1 VDVSAGPYF
10 TPELFRFLAEL
21 AAHNERAWFEANK
34 GRYRTAIQEP
44 LLRFI
49 VAFAPA
55 LKEISPHFVADPRPQ
70 GGSMFRIHRDVRFA
84 ADKSPYKTHA
94 AAQFRHRAGKD
105 VHAPGF
111 YLHLEPG
118 GCFVGVGIWHPDG
131 PALAAIRGALVADP
145 AGWTSAVGDRAFA
158 RVFTLGGDALKRPP
172 QGFDPAHPLIDDL
185 KRKDFVAMAPLSEEQ
200 AMAPELQQRFT
211 SHCRAAA
218 PFMRY
223 LATAIG
229 QPF

>member
-1 VDVSAGPYF
+1 MSARPYF
-10 TPELFRFLAEL
+10 TPDLFRFLAEL
-21 AAHNERAWFEANK
+21 SSHNERAWFDANK
-34 GRYRTAIQEP
+34 ARYRTAIQEP

-49 VAFAPA
+49 ADFAPELA
-55 LKEISPHFVADPRPQ
+55 AISPHFVADPRPQ
-70 GGSMFRIHRDVRFA
+70 GGSMFRIHRDVRFS

-118 GCFVGVGIWHPDG
+118 GCLVGVGIWHPDS
-131 PALAAIRGALVADP
+131 PALAAIRATLVADP
-145 AGWTSAVGDRAFA
+145 AGWTKAIGDRGFARAFA
-158 RVFTLGGDALKRPP
+158 LGGDALKRPP
-172 QGFDPAHPLIDDL
+172 QGFDPTHPLIDDL

-200 AMAPELQQRFT
+200 AMAGDFLARFA
-211 SHCRAAA
+211 SLCRAAA
-218 PFMRY
+218 PFMHY
-223 LATAIG
+223 LSAAIG

>member
-1 VDVSAGPYF
+1 MSAQSYF
-10 TPELFRFLAEL
+10 TSELFRFLAEL
-21 AAHNERAWFEANK
+21 AAHNERAWFETNK
-34 GRYRTAIQEP
+34 PRYRTAIQEP

-49 VAFAPA
+49 TDFAPELA
-55 LKEISPHFVADPRPQ
+55 AISPHFVADPRPQ
-70 GGSMFRIHRDVRFA
+70 GGSMFRIHRDVRFS

-94 AAQFRHRAGKD
+94 AAQFRHRAAKD

-131 PALAAIRGALVADP
+131 PTLAAIRAALVATSD
-145 AGWTSAVGDRAFA
+145 GWKKAVGDRAFA
-158 RVFTLGGDALKRPP
+158 RAFTLGGDALKRPP
-172 QGFDPAHPLIDDL
+172 QGFDPSHPLIEDL

-200 AMAPELQQRFT
+200 AMAADFLVHFT
-211 SHCRAAA
+211 ATCRAAA
-218 PFMRY
+218 LFMRF

>member
-1 VDVSAGPYF
+1 VSARPYF
-10 TPELFRFLAEL
+10 TPDLFRFLAEL
-21 AAHNERAWFEANK
+21 AARNERAWFEAHK
-34 GRYRTAIQEP
+34 ARYRSAIQEP

-49 VAFAPA
+49 ADFAPE
-55 LKEISPHFVADPRPQ
+55 LKKISPHFVADPRPQ
-70 GGSMFRIHRDVRFA
+70 GGSMFRIHRDVRFS

-94 AAQFRHRAGKD
+94 AAQFRHRAAKD

-118 GCFVGVGIWHPDG
+118 GCLIGVGIWHPDG
-131 PALAAIRGALVADP
+131 PTLAAIRAALVADP
-145 AGWTSAVGDRAFA
+145 AEWRQVTGDRAFA
-158 RVFTLGGDALKRPP
+158 RAFTLGGDALKRRP
-172 QGFDPAHPLIDDL
+172 QGFDPAHPLIEDL

-200 AMAPELQQRFT
+200 AMAADFLAHFT
-211 SHCRAAA
+211 AACRAAA

>member
-1 VDVSAGPYF
+1 VAVSDQPYF

-21 AAHNERAWFEANK
+21 TLNNERAWFEANK

-49 VAFAPA
+49 ADFAPELA
-55 LKEISPHFVADPRPQ
+55 TISPHFVADPRPQ
-70 GGSMFRIHRDVRFA
+70 GGSMFRIHRDVRFS

-94 AAQFRHRAGKD
+94 AAQFRHRAARD

-118 GCFVGVGIWHPDG
+118 GCFVGVGIWHPDS
-131 PALAAIRGALVADP
+131 PTLAALRAALVADP
-145 AGWTSAVGDRAFA
+145 DGWRGAAGNRAFCRAFA
-158 RVFTLGGDALKRPP
+158 LGGEALKRPP
-172 QGFDPAHPLIDDL
+172 QGFDPAHPLIADIR
-185 KRKDFVAMAPLSEEQ
+185 RKDFVAIADLDEEQ
-200 AMAPELQQRFT
+200 AMAPDLLARFT
-211 SHCRAAA
+211 RLCRAAA
-218 PFMRY
+218 PFMRF
-223 LATAIG
+223 LAGAVG

>member
-1 VDVSAGPYF
+1 MSAQPYF

-21 AAHNERAWFEANK
+21 AVRNERPWFEANK
-34 GRYRTAIQEP
+34 ARYRTVIQEP

-49 VAFAPA
+49 ADFAPA

-94 AAQFRHRAGKD
+94 AAQFRHRAAKD

-118 GCFVGVGIWHPDG
+118 GCFVGVGIWHPDA
-131 PALAAIRGALVADP
+131 PTLAAIRAALVADP
-145 AGWTSAVGDRAFA
+145 AGWTSIVGDRAFKRA
-158 RVFTLGGDALKRPP
+158 FTLGGDALKRPP
-172 QGFDPAHPLIDDL
+172 QGFDPAHPLIEDL
-185 KRKDFVAMAPLSEEQ
+185 KRKDFVAMAPLSEQQ
-200 AMAPELQQRFT
+200 AMAPDFLARFT
-211 SHCRAAA
+211 ALCRTAA
-218 PFMRY
+218 PFMRT
-223 LATAIG
+223 LAAAIG

>member
-1 VDVSAGPYF
+1 MSAGPYF

-21 AAHNERAWFEANK
+21 AAHNERPWFEANK
-34 GRYRTAIQEP
+34 ARYRTAIQEP

-49 VAFAPA
+49 ADFAPE

-70 GGSMFRIHRDVRFA
+70 GGSMFRIHRDVRFS

-94 AAQFRHRAGKD
+94 AAQFRHRAAKD

-131 PALAAIRGALVADP
+131 PTLAAIRAALVADP

-158 RVFTLGGDALKRPP
+158 RAFTLGGDALKRPP

-200 AMAPELQQRFT
+200 AMAPEFLQRFT
-211 SHCRAAA
+211 THCRAAA

-223 LATAIG
+223 VAAAIG